1 MAGKLEKSKGKV
13 KEVVG
18 TLTGNRDLETDGRI
32 DRRAGEA
39 KEKAAGA
46 KNKVEAAAKKVER
59 KAIKA
64 IDRAKDAARR
74 K

>member
-18 TLTGNRDLETDGRI
+18 TLTGKRDLETDGRI